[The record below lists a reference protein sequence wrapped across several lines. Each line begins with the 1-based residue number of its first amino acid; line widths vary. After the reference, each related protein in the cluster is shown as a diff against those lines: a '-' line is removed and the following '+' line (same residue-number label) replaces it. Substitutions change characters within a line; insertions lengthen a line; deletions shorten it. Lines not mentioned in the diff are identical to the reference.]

1 MLRGSRDEGLEVLDR
16 RRPQAETEPEG
27 ADRAAELSDL
37 IVFDYLIQNV
47 DRWGGGFTN
56 VRTRG
61 PGGPL
66 VFLDNG
72 AGFWP
77 NEQRL
82 PLMEARLRHLERFRP
97 STVLALRR
105 FDRARF
111 EARIAGDPL
120 APLLD
125 AHQLEGLEARVSAAL
140 EHVEAMHAAHGEAIY
155 F

>member
-1 MLRGSRDEGLEVLDR
+1 VLDR
-16 RRPQAETEPEG
+16 RRPLAEPAPEG

-37 IVFDYLIQNV
+37 IVFDYLVQNV

-61 PGGPL
+61 HGGPL

-97 STVLALRR
+97 STVEALRR

-111 EARIAGDPL
+111 EARIADDPL

-125 AHQLEGLEARVSAAL
+125 AHQLDGLESRVSAVL
-140 EHVEAMHAAHGEAIY
+140 EHARAMHTTHGDAIY